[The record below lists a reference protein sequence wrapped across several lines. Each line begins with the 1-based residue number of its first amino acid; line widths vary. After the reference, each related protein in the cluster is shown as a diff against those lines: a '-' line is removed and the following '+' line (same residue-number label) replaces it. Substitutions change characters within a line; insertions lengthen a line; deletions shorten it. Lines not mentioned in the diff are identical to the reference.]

1 MSIVILCSCPNNK
14 TARTIANKLIES
26 RLAACISI
34 IPGIESI
41 YTWKNKIETS
51 QEHLL
56 LIKTT
61 QTAYTKLEAAIKQWH
76 PYECPE
82 IIALPIQQGSPDYLQ
97 WLTDTVTD
105 P

>member
-1 MSIVILCSCPNNK
+1 MFMVIFCACPDNK

-26 RLAACISI
+26 RLAACVNI

-41 YTWKNKIETS
+41 YTWKNKVETS

-61 QTAYTKLEAAIKQWH
+61 KDAYEKLEATIKKNH

-82 IIALPIQQGSPDYLQ
+82 VIALPIQQGIKEYLH
-97 WLTDTVTD
+97 WLNETVIVE
-105 P
+105 